1 MAPVLDHPVPTQKRV
16 ELLGSGFAW
25 REIRRGVTDRRRVLH
40 HLVPPN
46 FPHAIRDFDHL
57 MKAGELRVPM
67 QYLARAAGSLRQ
79 ATVTFVDGVALADD
93 GCARLEAEL
102 RFFEEVRR
110 VFLIFV
116 R

>member
-1 MAPVLDHPVPTQKRV
+1 
-16 ELLGSGFAW
+16 
-25 REIRRGVTDRRRVLH
+25 
-40 HLVPPN
+40 
-46 FPHAIRDFDHL
+46 
-57 MKAGELRVPM
+57 M